1 MSRSGWASGRTSKMW
16 TAALAVAALALGA
29 GTAGATAL
37 LGHHESSRRDGRNRA
52 GAAVTTTATG
62 TVIARRVDRRRGLVF
77 EVHSSIRYGSG
88 GSLYVRLAPGAP
100 AATREAVFTRPL
112 AATCAVPGQHVREF
126 AGPWDVEV
134 HQFGTALLTDDP
146 SVVIANVATRCALWV
161 GREGARPDT
170 AYFDGPPFSRV
181 RMR

>member
-1 MSRSGWASGRTSKMW
+1 M
-16 TAALAVAALALGA
+16 
-29 GTAGATAL
+29 
-37 LGHHESSRRDGRNRA
+37 
-52 GAAVTTTATG
+52 
-62 TVIARRVDRRRGLVF
+62 F
-77 EVHSSIRYGSG
+77 EVQGSVRYGSG

-100 AATREAVFTRPL
+100 AAMREAMFTRPL

-126 AGPWDVEV
+126 AGRWDVEV

-170 AYFDGPPFSRV
+170 AYFDGPPFGRADAVARTNRLSRDRWSLTERV
-181 RMR
+181 RVNVCKTAGTATAQLPFRICNFDTPDFRRVALHRSGVRGVSVG